1 MPKKANHA
9 KFITPQIAARDKIPL
24 LLGVIAAVQLK
35 HIFNHTMLNFKNIA
49 IRRGSRVLF
58 SGTSFTIHKGQKIGL
73 TGANGVG
80 KSSFFALLR
89 DELHADE
96 GEFSMPPNLEV
107 AHVAQETPALECS
120 AIDYVLDGDRE
131 LRALQ
136 QQLQAAEQAHDGLKL
151 AELHG
156 ALDHVGGYTAQAR
169 ASRLLNGLGF
179 TTAQENLAVSSFSGG
194 WRMRLNLAQALMCRS
209 DVLLLDEPTNHLDLD
224 AVMYLQDW
232 LCKYPGTLL
241 LISHDRDF
249 LDAITDHIVH
259 IEQGKAEIY
268 TGNYSAF
275 ERMRA
280 EKLAQQQTAF
290 EKQQRE
296 IAHIQSFVDRFKAQ
310 ATKARQAQS
319 RIKALE
325 RMEIIAQA
333 HVDSPFGFSFPA
345 PKKMPNPLLKIEEA
359 DIGYTSKVVVHNVS
373 LSISPGDRIGLLG
386 PNGAGKSSLIK
397 VLSGQMQALSG
408 KLLTAQDLHIGYF
421 AQHQLEQ
428 LRLDE
433 SPLWHLQ
440 QLDKQA
446 LERDLRNF
454 LGGFDFRGD
463 KVNDPVG
470 PFSGGEKA
478 RLVLALLVYQNP
490 NLLLLDE
497 PTNHLDLEMRHALN
511 VALQEYQ
518 GAIVVVSHDRHLLR
532 SVTDQLLLVADGK
545 VQPFDG
551 DLDDYK
557 QWLADQKK
565 ATDEPE
571 PSSAISASVSRKD
584 QRKQEAERRQRLK
597 PLLDAV
603 KKAEAAVEK
612 FHQQQQDLEQQL
624 ADPTIYTEENK
635 EPLKKLLSQK
645 AQVDNALEQAELDW
659 ITAEENLSQAE

>member
-1 MPKKANHA
+1 
-9 KFITPQIAARDKIPL
+9 
-24 LLGVIAAVQLK
+24 
-35 HIFNHTMLNFKNIA
+35 MLNFKNIA
-49 IRRGSRVLF
+49 IRRGSRLLF
-58 SGTSFTIHKGQKIGL
+58 SEAAFTIHKGQKIGL
-73 TGANGVG
+73 TGANGTG
-80 KSSFFALLR
+80 KSSLFAMLR
-89 DELHADE
+89 GELHADE

-107 AHVAQETPALECS
+107 AHVAQETPALDSS

-136 QQLQAAEQAHDGLKL
+136 KQLHDAEQAHDGLKL
-151 AELHG
+151 AELHA
-156 ALDHVGGYTAQAR
+156 ALEHVGGYTAQAR

-179 TTAQENLAVSSFSGG
+179 TTEQENRPVSSFSGG

-224 AVMYLQDW
+224 AVIYLQDW
-232 LCKYPGTLL
+232 LVKYPGTLL

-249 LDAITDHIVH
+249 LDTITDHIIH
-259 IEQGKAEIY
+259 IEQNKAEIY
-268 TGNYSAF
+268 TGNYSDF

-325 RMEIIAQA
+325 RMELIAQA
-333 HVDSPFGFSFPA
+333 HVDSPFGFSFPP
-345 PKKMPNPLLKIEEA
+345 PKKMPNPLLKLEAA
-359 DIGYTSKVVVHNVS
+359 DIGYGDKVVVHNAN

-397 VLSGQMQALSG
+397 VLSGQMPALRG
-408 KLLTAQDLHIGYF
+408 KLQNAQDLHIGYF

-446 LERDLRNF
+446 LEKDLRNF

-463 KVNDPVG
+463 KVNDAIG

-478 RLVLALLVYQNP
+478 RLVLAILVYQNP

-497 PTNHLDLEMRHALN
+497 PTNHLDLEMRHALS
-511 VALQEYQ
+511 VALQEYE
-518 GAIVVVSHDRHLLR
+518 GALVVVSHDRHLLR
-532 SVTDQLLLVADGK
+532 SVTDQLLLVAGGK

-557 QWLADQKK
+557 QWLAEQKK
-565 ATDEPE
+565 AGDEPE
-571 PSSAISASVSRKD
+571 SGSAASSSVSKKD
-584 QRKQEAERRQRLK
+584 QRKQEADRRQRLK

-612 FHQQQQDLEQQL
+612 YHKQQQELEQQL
-624 ADPTIYTEENK
+624 ADPAIYSEDNK

-645 AQVDNALEQAELDW
+645 TLVDNALEQAELDW
-659 ITAEENLSQAE
+659 MTAEENLAQAE

>member
-1 MPKKANHA
+1 
-9 KFITPQIAARDKIPL
+9 
-24 LLGVIAAVQLK
+24 
-35 HIFNHTMLNFKNIA
+35 MLNFKNIA
-49 IRRGSRVLF
+49 IRRGSRLLF
-58 SGTSFTIHKGQKIGL
+58 SEASFTIHKGQKIGL
-73 TGANGVG
+73 TGANGAG
-80 KSSFFALLR
+80 KSSLFALLR

-107 AHVAQETPALECS
+107 AHVAQETPALSCS

-131 LRALQ
+131 LRQLQ
-136 QQLQAAEQAHDGLKL
+136 QQLQAAEQSHDGLKL
-151 AELHG
+151 ADLH
-156 ALDHVGGYTAQAR
+156 AQLEHIGGYTAQAR

-179 TTAQENLAVSSFSGG
+179 STQQESQAVSSFSGG

-224 AVMYLQDW
+224 AVIWLQEW
-232 LCKYPGTLL
+232 LIKYPGTLM

-249 LDAITDHIVH
+249 LDTITDHIVH
-259 IEQGKAEIY
+259 IEQAKAEIY
-268 TGNYSAF
+268 TGNYSDF

-280 EKLAQQQTAF
+280 EKLAQQQTAY

-296 IAHIQSFVDRFKAQ
+296 MAHIQSFIDRFKAQ
-310 ATKARQAQS
+310 ATKAKQAQS
-319 RIKALE
+319 RIKSLE
-325 RMEIIAQA
+325 RMELIAQA
-333 HVDSPFGFSFPA
+333 HVDSPFSFSFPP
-345 PKKMPNPLLKIEEA
+345 PKKMPNPLLKLDEA
-359 DIGYTSKVVVHNVS
+359 DIGYGDKIIINKAS

-397 VLSGQMQALSG
+397 VLSGQMSALNG
-408 KLLTAQDLHIGYF
+408 KLQTAQDLHIGYF

-433 SPLWHLQ
+433 SPLWHVQ

-446 LERDLRNF
+446 TEKDLRNF

-463 KVNDPVG
+463 KVNDPIG

-497 PTNHLDLEMRHALN
+497 PTNHLDLEMRHALS

-518 GAIVVVSHDRHLLR
+518 GALVVVSHDRHLLR
-532 SVTDQLLLVADGK
+532 SVTDQLLLVAGGAI
-545 VQPFDG
+545 QPFDG

-557 QWLADQKK
+557 VWLAEQKRAADEPV
-565 ATDEPE
+565 ATDNQ
-571 PSSAISASVSRKD
+571 SGVSRKD
-584 QRKQEAERRQRLK
+584 QRKLDADRRQRLK

-612 FHQQQQDLEQQL
+612 YHQQQRELEEKLAEPEIYSDDNKPQL
-624 ADPTIYTEENK
+624 K
-635 EPLKKLLSQK
+635 QLLSQK
-645 AQVDNALEQAELDW
+645 SQVDAALEQAELDW
-659 ITAEENLSQAE
+659 MTAEENLQQQE